1 MRIQTSIKHHGFL
14 MPLAAI
20 KKNVWDLSINRY
32 KEMVHKGV
40 VYNAPKMI
48 LDRIKKISSDRLD
61 LANKLNKTL

>member
-1 MRIQTSIKHHGFL
+1 
-14 MPLAAI
+14 MPLVAI
-20 KKNVWDLSINRY
+20 KENVWDLSINRY